1 MKASRIAWAA
11 GAAICAR
18 AALAVT
24 ATGGDVAYVD
34 ENLYAVHTFTNGGS
48 FIVTEGG
55 LVDVLIVGGG
65 GGGGASQQG
74 GGGGGGG
81 GFAYRQGIALT
92 PGSYSVVVGAG
103 GAGGYT
109 NGVSTTYFHAQNGGM
124 SSAFGI
130 EVPGGGAGGC
140 DTVIRSKEVKATDPI
155 VTGGWAGGTGGG
167 GASRYIQR
175 VKECITGGV
184 AVVGFGYDGGC
195 STNGATMYG
204 TFGQGSIHCWAGG
217 GGGAGGAG
225 GNGVITQETGGSAD
239 TKGVAGAGGIGRYC
253 SISGAEVCY
262 GGGGG
267 GGQACYQYA
276 SKPGTA
282 GVGGIGGG
290 GAGSGNYSNSSV
302 YPGLNGTDGL
312 GGGGGGGGG
321 FGALVAPGG
330 RGGDGVVIIRYAV
343 SYKDTFKSAEGGDSV
358 KRVNGNRVF
367 TFVRDGTFK
376 VTGNST
382 VEVLLVGG
390 GGGGGCS
397 QTGGGGGG
405 GGGVIHKTL
414 NLLEGEYKVVVGE
427 GGAGGCTNGQQTTAS
442 GGWVFDSFIIAENG
456 GDSEAFGLTAF
467 GGGAGGCGTDAAK
480 RGGEREKGKTGGSG
494 GGGTVGY
501 GFSNKALMTEGG
513 LGVDGQGFSGGCAT
527 NSAASKRQSHV
538 YNWAGGG
545 GGAGEPGDDAMS
557 VQDGD
562 AITGTAGNGGDGL
575 FCSITG
581 VEVCYGGG
589 GGGGRGC
596 YNYLYSPGSASQ
608 GGQGGGGAGSG
619 NQSNKVA
626 YPGLDGTDGLGGG
639 GGGGGGFGALAGKG
653 GNGGDGVVIIRCKV
667 APKGLAIILR

>member
-34 ENLYAVHTFTNGGS
+34 ENLYAVHTFTNGG
-48 FIVTEGG
+48 FFTVTEGG

-81 GFAYRQGIALT
+81 GFTYRQGVELA

-109 NGVSTTYFHAQNGGM
+109 NGVSTTYVHAQNGGM
-124 SSAFGI
+124 SSVFGI

-140 DTVIRSKEVKATDPI
+140 DTIIRSQQVKATDLI
-155 VTGGWAGGTGGG
+155 RTGGWAGGSGGG
-167 GASRYIQR
+167 GAARYIQK
-175 VKECITGGV
+175 VQESITGGV

-204 TFGQGSIHCWAGG
+204 NYGQGNIHCWAGG
-217 GGGAGGAG
+217 GGGAGSRG
-225 GNGVITQETGGSAD
+225 GNGVVVQETGGAEG
-239 TKGVAGAGGIGRYC
+239 TTGIAGAGGAGLMC
-253 SISGAEVCY
+253 SISGAEVYY

-267 GGQACYQYA
+267 GGQSCYQYA
-276 SKPGTA
+276 SVAGTA

-290 GAGSGNYSNSSV
+290 GAGSGNFSNTKV
-302 YPGLNGTDGL
+302 YPGLDGADGL

-358 KRVNGNRVF
+358 KRVNGDRVF

-414 NLLEGEYKVVVGE
+414 NLLEGEYKIVVGE
-427 GGAGGCTNGQQTTAS
+427 GGAGGCTNGVVTTVK
-442 GGWVFDSFIIAENG
+442 GFGYNSFNVAENG
-456 GDSEAFGLTAF
+456 ADTIAFDLTAY
-467 GGGAGGCGTDAAK
+467 GGGAGGCGTDAAP
-480 RGGEREKGKTGGSG
+480 RGGEREQGKDGGSG
-494 GGGTVGY
+494 GGATTGY
-501 GFSNKALMTEGG
+501 GYSNKTLTTLGG
-513 LGVDGQGFSGGCAT
+513 LGTEGQGYDGGCAT
-527 NSAASKRQSHV
+527 NGAAAQNKSHL

-545 GGAGEPGDDAMS
+545 GGAGEPGGNAVCTRDDAEA
-557 VQDGD
+557 VEGAAGDG
-562 AITGTAGNGGDGL
+562 GNGIS
-575 FCSITG
+575 CSITG
-581 VEVCYGGG
+581 AEVYYGGG

-596 YNYLYSPGSASQ
+596 YAYLYSSGGASQ
-608 GGQGGGGAGSG
+608 GGLGGGGDGSG
-619 NQSNKVA
+619 NNSTKIA
-626 YPGLDGTDGLGGG
+626 WDGIDGTDGLGGG
-639 GGGGGGFGALAGKG
+639 GGGGGGFVQLAGAG
-653 GNGGDGVVIIRCKV
+653 GKGGDGVVIIRCKV